1 MRTEDSQMRK
11 AESGKRTPVC
21 RQTKHGLWTTDH
33 ALRTSRAFTM
43 IEIAISLA
51 VIGFA
56 MVAILGVLPLGMSVQ
71 RENREE
77 TIINQDANVLLS
89 AIRNGVRGMDDLTNY
104 VIAITNYV
112 TQYDRSGKSKP
123 LNSNWYTPNNSS
135 PAGFPLT
142 SGSRIVGLMSTPKY
156 VPTPS
161 VGGFYSNH
169 VVACFRSLSGP
180 ASEKFP
186 QNDASLQELAFSYRL
201 IPEVVTFGTSY
212 NAPGWGSA
220 NLQNNLHEMR
230 LTFRWPLA
238 KGINAPGRQVFR
250 TLVGG
255 FLQET
260 NEPARLRPNP
270 PLPSA
275 FDLYFFQ
282 PGTYVKAP

>member
-1 MRTEDSQMRK
+1 MRNAECGMRN
-11 AESGKRTPVC
+11 PVC

-104 VIAITNYV
+104 VIAITNYMTV
-112 TQYDRSGKSKP
+112 YESGKPKP
-123 LNSNWYTPNNSS
+123 PSSLYWYTPLNSS
-135 PAGFPLT
+135 PAGFPLN

-156 VPTPS
+156 VPTPH
-161 VGGFYSNH
+161 GFYSNH
-169 VVACFRSLSGP
+169 VVAYVRSMSGP

-186 QNDASLQELAFSYRL
+186 QNSPAVQDLAFSYRVL
-201 IPEVVTFGTSY
+201 PEVVEFGTSIL
-212 NAPGWGSA
+212 NGKRGNVMSS
-220 NLQNNLHEMR
+220 NLQSNLHEMR
-230 LTFRWPLA
+230 LTFRWPIA
-238 KGINAPGRQVFR
+238 KGTNAPGRQVFR

-255 FLQET
+255 QLT
-260 NEPARLRPNP
+260 NDP
-270 PLPSA
+270 PGLP
-275 FDLYFFQ
+275 FFFFQ
-282 PGTYVKAP
+282 PQTYVKAP